1 MKLAEAQ
8 VMRGLDE
15 RAINYYGIPGVVLM
29 ENAGRGTVDA
39 MQQRYGSLA
48 GQLISIL
55 VGPGNNGGDGLVIAR
70 CLHQLGARPQVFLL
84 TAPEQ
89 LVGDAAVNLQIVSRL
104 PIKIRPVLK
113 TADVNDMAISLR
125 HSAILVDALFG
136 TGLKREV
143 AGHFAAAIELMNR
156 LEKPVV
162 AVDISSGLNSD
173 SGQVMG
179 CCTKADLTVTYGLAK
194 PGQVVY
200 PGAGFVGSLQVADI
214 GIPAEAVE
222 RAAIKTSLLQREDVG
237 VLVPKRLADSHKG
250 GFGHLLVLA
259 GSHGKTGAALLC
271 ARGALRSGTGLV
283 SLASPQKLNYIYE
296 TRLVE
301 AMTVPL
307 ASDYN
312 LAIDDY
318 AAITEALAAKKAVVL
333 GPGLGLADE
342 TSELVCRLYGEV
354 EVPMV
359 VDADALNCLAR
370 EGSLTNKLAAP
381 RIMTPHP
388 GEMARMTGLTS
399 SEIQKNR
406 LGIAASFAQEYN
418 VILVLKGA
426 GTIIADP
433 SGRLAIN
440 PTGNPGM
447 AAGGMGDVLA
457 GIVGGLLAQGLSAW
471 EAACLGVYLHGLAG
485 DRIAAK
491 VEAGFLAAELA
502 DEIPLAL
509 QNLVK
514 ENLC

>member
-39 MQQRYGSLA
+39 MRERYGTLA
-48 GQLISIL
+48 GQMISVL

-70 CLHQLGARPQVFLL
+70 YLHQLGARARVFLL
-84 TAPEQ
+84 SDPEKFS
-89 LVGDAAVNLQIVSRL
+89 GDAEVNWQIVRRL
-104 PIKIRPVLK
+104 PIKVIPVVK
-113 TADVNDMAISLR
+113 PVDIEAMGINLR

-143 AGHFAAAIELMNR
+143 SGHYAAAIELMNNIDR
-156 LEKPVV
+156 PVV
-162 AVDISSGLNSD
+162 AVDIPSGLNSD
-173 SGQVMG
+173 SGQIMG
-179 CCTKADLTVTYGLAK
+179 CCAQADLTVTYGLAK

-200 PGAGFVGSLQVADI
+200 PGAGLVGSLRVVDI
-214 GIPAEAVE
+214 GIPPEAVDG
-222 RAAIKTSLLQREDVG
+222 ADIKKVLLQKRDVAG
-237 VLVPKRLADSHKG
+237 LLPGRPADSHKG

-259 GSHGKTGAALLC
+259 GSHGKTGAAILC
-271 ARGALRSGTGLV
+271 ARGALRTGTGLV
-283 SLASPQKLNYIYE
+283 SLGSPQKLNNIYE
-296 TRLVE
+296 TRLAE

-307 ASDYN
+307 ASDYC

-318 AAITEALAAKKAVVL
+318 AAIAGALSAKKAVVL

-342 TSELVCRLYGEV
+342 TRELVCKIYNEV
-354 EVPMV
+354 DVPMV
-359 VDADALNCLAR
+359 VDADGLNCLAL
-370 EGSLTNKLAAP
+370 EGMLTNTKDTC

-388 GEMARMTGLTS
+388 GEMARMTGLS
-399 SEIQKNR
+399 SKEIQADR
-406 LGIAASFAQEYN
+406 QGSAAAFAKEHN

-426 GTIIADP
+426 GTIIAAPD
-433 SGRLAIN
+433 GRLAIN

-457 GIVGGLLAQGLSAW
+457 GIIGGLLAQGVPAW
-471 EAACLGVYLHGLAG
+471 GAACLGVYLHGLAA

-491 VEAGFLAAELA
+491 VGVGFLASEVA
-502 DEIPLAL
+502 DEIPMAL
-509 QNLVK
+509 QKLSI
-514 ENLC
+514 